1 MVKKYIPKGE
11 RKKLKDEKTG
21 VPKKEATKKTKENSS
36 NVEPETEPEEP
47 EEQPWNGEAIPDVI
61 DSVIDFGHLRS

>member
-11 RKKLKDEKTG
+11 RKKNKDEKT
-21 VPKKEATKKTKENSS
+21 VAPKKTKENSS

-47 EEQPWNGEAIPDVI
+47 EEQPWNGEVIPDVI